1 MLGQLFD
8 ILPVLALV
16 GLGLTGIE
24 NATVSGSQQPA
35 FIPLPEEQLH

>member
-24 NATVSGSQQPA
+24 NATVSDPQQPP
-35 FIPLPEEQLH
+35 FTSLPEEQLH